1 MKSEEFGAEKSKGLH
16 EWVFT
21 SEHTEVVDK
30 FFDEKGKFNP
40 KLFAAKTSQGFLI
53 PCTLKELMSVY
64 SKIGVTLHGS
74 LDVLCVQDMEVL
86 LGGSFKVWN
95 YRECPQ
101 ELVEEVT
108 ARFSP
113 VFAMEKIEKKFIE
126 SFSSMWDVEFE
137 IRNISEQYCPE
148 EKPSPRV
155 F

>member
-1 MKSEEFGAEKSKGLH
+1 MGCEMKSEEFGAEKSKELH

-30 FFDEKGKFNP
+30 FFDEEGKFNP
-40 KLFAAKTSQGFLI
+40 EMFAAKTSQRKAKGKGFLI

-64 SKIGVTLHGS
+64 SKIGMTLEYG
-74 LDVLCVQDMEVL
+74 LINWYA
-86 LGGSFKVWN
+86 KVWN
-95 YRECPQ
+95 YEECPN
-101 ELVEEVT
+101 ELAKEVT
-108 ARFSP
+108 ARLAP
-113 VFAMEKIEKKFIE
+113 VFEMEKIEIKFIE
-126 SFSSMWDVEFE
+126 SWSSMWDVEFE